1 MKNNRMDS
9 DTPLVSVRR
18 NGFVIESLKQILS
31 YCETVEEYGFGYPIE
46 KENFDNVKL
55 LIEELYGSE
64 EEFKSYVE
72 NIDEDYETFLKELN
86 WCIHT

>member
-9 DTPLVSVRR
+9 DTPLFEVRR
-18 NGFVIESLKQILS
+18 NDFVINSLNKILE
-31 YCETVEEYGFGYPIE
+31 YCETVDEYGMGYPIE

-64 EEFKSYVE
+64 EEFKSYVKK
-72 NIDEDYETFLKELN
+72 NHKGS
-86 WCIHT
+86 